1 MADGN
6 LEIVAWDVQHGV
18 SLFVRTP
25 NNRTIIL
32 DAGASDT
39 FSPVDW
45 LTRRYQL
52 QQLDGLIVSHAH
64 ADHVREVGRIHA
76 ELKPRVV
83 RRNKTVPTNLL
94 YPNGTPTTDPLK
106 SYYALDMAYNSPA
119 EPTDRFGDLANWG
132 GVQIRT
138 FYNSAR
144 LHQFTN
150 MNDYSL
156 VTILDLGAIKYLFPG
171 DLESPGWQALM
182 VRDDFRTACVSIVPQ
197 VRVLVA
203 PHHGHTAGRVQAI
216 SRSVPAGSHDH
227 LRGSRGPTHGRR
239 CLPERKLR
247 LAGLRQSRQP
257 NAAGS
262 GYHYQDERLRPC
274 APRYPVQQRI
284 HWRLDASC
292 CRTVRWRVQSCLVPP
307 WSPASNR
314 RTWVASHG

>member
-52 QQLDGLIVSHAH
+52 QRLDGLIVSHAH

-119 EPTDRFGDLANWG
+119 EPTDRFGDPANWG

-203 PHHGHTAGRVQAI
+203 PHHGHTAGVYRPFLDLYQPAVTIISAVHGDQHTDADTYRNASSGWPVYDRRDGQTQQAQVI
-216 SRSVPAGSHDH
+216 TTKMNDYV
-227 LRGSRGPTHGRR
+227 L
-239 CLPERKLR
+239 
-247 LAGLRQSRQP
+247 
-257 NAAGS
+257 
-262 GYHYQDERLRPC
+262 
-274 APRYPVQQRI
+274 V
-284 HWRLDASC
+284 RLDT
-292 CRTVRWRVQSCLVPP
+292 R
-307 WSPASNR
+307 SNN
-314 RTWVASHG
+314 VLIGV